1 MEDSVV
7 MAGADSG
14 ARRRDGTASPRKL
27 YRSQTDRK
35 VAGVCDGP
43 GRLLQV
49 DVTLVRV
56 LFAGLAVFGG
66 SGLVLYLA
74 M

>member
-1 MEDSVV
+1 MGQPHHASC
-7 MAGADSG
+7 
-14 ARRRDGTASPRKL
+14 TAA
-27 YRSQTDRK
+27 QTDRK

-49 DVTLVRV
+49 DVTLVHV

-66 SGLVLYLA
+66 SGLVHYLA
-74 M
+74 MWILVPDASKVRHQRVA